1 MKRILMIAVVS
12 AMSMIMS
19 CAIFISDND
28 DDDDDGRRNSSSSK
42 DTITIIYSQTKGNPL
57 SAQ

>member
-1 MKRILMIAVVS
+1 MKKMLMISTVLVVS
-12 AMSMIMS
+12 MFMS

-28 DDDDDGRRNSSSSK
+28 DDTGSRNSNSSK

-57 SAQ
+57 SVR